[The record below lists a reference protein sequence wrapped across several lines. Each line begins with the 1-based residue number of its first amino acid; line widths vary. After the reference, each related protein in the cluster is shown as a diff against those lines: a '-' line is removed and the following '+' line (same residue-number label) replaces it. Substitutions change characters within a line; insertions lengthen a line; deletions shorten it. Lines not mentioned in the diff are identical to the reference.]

1 MPYLANPIS
10 PEKDKITLKMKE
22 LTDAQQLQ
30 ELLAAKQQAEA
41 EENKRKKR
49 EYNFLF
55 WTTPIASLFCGA
67 VSLVPKSMQIYNEHL
82 VNNHSFWVIFKDFF
96 TLTGWNFNFW
106 GWLIISLLALWI
118 FSYTKKELQKLN
130 QPENTV

>member
-55 WTTPIASLFCGA
+55 
-67 VSLVPKSMQIYNEHL
+67 
-82 VNNHSFWVIFKDFF
+82 
-96 TLTGWNFNFW
+96 
-106 GWLIISLLALWI
+106 
-118 FSYTKKELQKLN
+118 
-130 QPENTV
+130 